1 VKYDYVIVGAGL
13 FGATCA
19 ALLWDKK
26 VLVIEKENKVG
37 GMCSTRLE
45 DGMLIHEHGPHIFH
59 TDNYWAWRFVN
70 TYEEFKQFTYQP
82 VAYSNGEYFN
92 LPINLMTYHRLN
104 NKIGSPS
111 EVSGAKEVE
120 GMIHER
126 FIKHYSEKQWGM
138 PFQQIP
144 EEIVGRLIRRDTF
157 DCNYFNDRYQGLPI
171 NGYSSMIEKMLQKA
185 EVKLNAEYEGEGGD
199 QAIWTAPIEEYFYG
213 EFGELDYRSLRFS
226 HAKYYCK
233 THQGAP
239 VVNYTGT
246 EHYTRK
252 IEWKHFHPAAVE
264 HTIVTTEYPS
274 DTGPKY
280 YPIRTKG
287 NVIKYEKYREE
298 GLARNNLHFG
308 GRLGTYK
315 YMNMDEV
322 ILQARDLIRRIK

>member
-1 VKYDYVIVGAGL
+1 MKYDYVIVGAGL

-19 ALLWDKK
+19 ALLHDKK
-26 VLVIEKENKVG
+26 VLVIEKSDKVG

-45 DGMLIHEHGPHIFH
+45 GGILIHEHGPHIFH

-70 TYEEFKQFTYQP
+70 SYAEFRQFCYQP
-82 VAYSNGEYFN
+82 VAYSGGEYFN

-104 NKIGSPS
+104 AEIGFPS
-111 EVSGAKEVE
+111 EISGAKEE
-120 GMIHER
+120 YRIIHKR

-144 EEIVGRLIRRDTF
+144 EEIISRLIHRDTF
-157 DCNYFNDRYQGLPI
+157 DCNYFNDRYQGLPL
-171 NGYSSMIEKMLQKA
+171 NGYSPMIEKMLQEA
-185 EVKLNAEYEGEGGD
+185 EVKLNTEYEVTD
-199 QAIWTAPIEEYFYG
+199 CDHLIWTGPIDEYYDN
-213 EFGELDYRSLRFS
+213 EFGALDYRSLRFQ
-226 HAKYYCK
+226 HNKYHCK
-233 THQGAP
+233 KYQGAP
-239 VVNYTGT
+239 VVNYTGP

-252 IEWKHFHPAAVE
+252 IEWKHFHPLAVE

-287 NVIKYEKYREE
+287 NVAKY
-298 GLARNNLHFG
+298 NNYDKIQTFTSFG
-308 GRLGTYK
+308 GRLGSYK

-322 ILQARDLIRRIK
+322 ILQARDLIGRIK